1 VEIQPSSLRRSEE
14 LMAAP
19 LQPWRLTPKDG
30 DDEIIVSKKG
40 LEELRRQAEQA
51 EERAREIE

>member
-1 VEIQPSSLRRSEE
+1 
-14 LMAAP
+14 MAAT
-19 LQPWRLTPKDG
+19 LQPWRLTPKDE
-30 DDEIIVSKKG
+30 DDEIIVSKRG

>member
-1 VEIQPSSLRRSEE
+1 
-14 LMAAP
+14 MAAP